1 MSQSQFFVRAWV
13 AQQYA
18 LGRPHFHSQVVRRI
32 KEYVCTHQ
40 LIANVLDVGCGT
52 GLSTTALREITE
64 NIVAVD
70 ISQQML
76 AMVPRDDHINYVAS
90 AGENLPIR
98 DGRFDMVTVSSSFH
112 WLDRSRFLPEAVR
125 VLGPRGWLVIYDNY
139 FLGKMVGNPKYEVWN
154 RSSYLERYPSPPRD
168 RRPVT
173 RADATSHGLD
183 LAREDTYTN
192 DVSFSLDQLVS
203 YLLTQTN
210 VIDAIEKGD
219 DNIGTATRWLEEELA
234 KLFLQPRAT
243 FPFAGPIL
251 YFRK

>member
-1 MSQSQFFVRAWV
+1 
-13 AQQYA
+13 
-18 LGRPHFHSQVVRRI
+18 VVREI
-32 KEYVCTHQ
+32 QEYIGPKG
-40 LIANVLDVGCGT
+40 LMANVLDVGCGT
-52 GLSTTALREITE
+52 GLSTTALRGIAE
-64 NIVAVD
+64 NIMAVD

-76 AMVPRDDHINYVAS
+76 AVAPRDDHINYVVS
-90 AGENLPIR
+90 TGEDLPIGN
-98 DGRFDMVTVSSSFH
+98 GRFDMVTVSSSFH

-125 VLGPRGWLVIYDNY
+125 VLRPRGWLVIYDNY
-139 FLGKMVGNPKYEVWN
+139 FLGKMVGNPKYEDWS

-173 RADATSHGLD
+173 RADATSYGLD
-183 LAREDTYTN
+183 LVREDTYTN

-219 DNIGTATRWLEEELA
+219 DNVKAVTRWLEEELRE
-234 KLFLQPRAT
+234 LFLSPRAT